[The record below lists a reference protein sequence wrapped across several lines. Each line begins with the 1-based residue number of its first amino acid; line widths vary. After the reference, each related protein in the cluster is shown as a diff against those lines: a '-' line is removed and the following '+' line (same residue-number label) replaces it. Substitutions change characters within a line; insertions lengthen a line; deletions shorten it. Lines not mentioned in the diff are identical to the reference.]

1 MDLRTSKHRFREARK
16 RCIFS
21 QNHLKKCVFL
31 IKSSKK
37 VNFHH
42 CKYGRIVERK
52 GKLFRKNMKIISFSP
67 LITCTTFPKKC
78 VFLIK
83 ISKKV
88 NFHDCKCWWIF
99 ERKVTFFEKISKNIS
114 FSPLIICTTFCEKC
128 VFSITF
134 LKKANFHDWKYEW
147 IFVQKWL
154 FFLLK
159 KKVTHII
166 HIWEE
171 WWKPKKNMF
180 LCFTIR
186 LLNLKI
192 KISPTFEEGGEIPAQ
207 WNWSQLWGNWNRKNA
222 SAFKG

>member
-1 MDLRTSKHRFREARK
+1 MYG
-16 RCIFS
+16 IF
-21 QNHLKKCVFL
+21 QKNCFL
-31 IKSSKK
+31 VKTFKK

-42 CKYGRIVERK
+42 YKYGRIFERK
-52 GKLFRKNMKIISFSP
+52 GNIFRKNMKIISLSP
-67 LITCTTFPKKC
+67 LITCTTFPKKLF
-78 VFLIK
+78 FLIK
-83 ISKKV
+83 IPKKV
-88 NFHDCKCWWIF
+88 NFHHCKYWWIF
-99 ERKVTFFEKISKNIS
+99 KRKSHFFRKNMKNIS

-128 VFSITF
+128 VFSIKF
-134 LKKANFHDWKYEW
+134 LKKVNFHNRKYES

-154 FFLLK
+154 FFLSK

-171 WWKPKKNMF
+171 WWKWKKNMF

-192 KISPTFEEGGEIPAQ
+192 EISPTFEGGGVIPAT
-207 WNWSQLWGNWNRKNA
+207 WSWSQLWGNWNRKNA